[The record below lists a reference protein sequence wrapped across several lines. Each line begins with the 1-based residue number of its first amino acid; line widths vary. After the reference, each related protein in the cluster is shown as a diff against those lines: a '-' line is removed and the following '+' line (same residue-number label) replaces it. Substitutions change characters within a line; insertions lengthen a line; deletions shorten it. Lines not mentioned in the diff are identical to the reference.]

1 MCSTKPSRLMAMLN
15 KIVVFAVIVAT
26 SFACSCNQESGQQI
40 DTKQLRE
47 PMIEY
52 NKTLMQ
58 QEDTQIEQYILRRNW
73 AMQKT
78 GSGLRYKIDKQGEGE
93 LAKLGQVAKVN
104 FSVYLLDGTLCYSSD
119 SLGPK
124 QFLIGMDNI
133 ESGIHEGVQLLNK
146 GAKATF
152 ILPFRLAHG
161 ITGDQ
166 NKIPGKSTLVCIVE
180 LLEIK
185 EK

>member
-1 MCSTKPSRLMAMLN
+1 MLN
-15 KIVVFAVIVAT
+15 KLLLSLIISTFC
-26 SFACSCNQESGQQI
+26 FACSCNQESGQQI

-47 PMIEY
+47 PMIER
-52 NKTLMQ
+52 NKSLMQ
-58 QEDTQIEQYILRRNW
+58 QEDTQIEQYISRRNW
-73 AMQKT
+73 SMSKT
-78 GSGLRYKIDKQGEGE
+78 GSGLRYKIDKPGEGE
-93 LAKLGQVAKVN
+93 NAKLGQIARVN
-104 FSVYLLDGTLCYSSD
+104 FAVYLLDGTLCYSSD

-124 QFLIGMDNI
+124 QFLIGMDNV

-166 NKIPGKSTLVCIVE
+166 NRIPGKSTLVCTLE
-180 LLEIK
+180 LTDLK
-185 EK
+185 DK

>member
-1 MCSTKPSRLMAMLN
+1 MLN
-15 KIVVFAVIVAT
+15 KLFGTVIIAVAC
-26 SFACSCNQESGQQI
+26 FACSCNQESGQQI

-47 PMIEY
+47 PMIEH
-52 NKTLMQ
+52 NKSLMQ
-58 QEDTQIEQYILRRNW
+58 QEDTQIEQYILRKNW
-73 AMQKT
+73 TMQKT
-78 GSGLRYKIDKQGEGE
+78 GSGLRFKIDQAGVGD
-93 LAKLGQVAKVN
+93 LAKNGQVAKVN
-104 FSVYLLDGTLCYSSD
+104 FALYLMDGTLCYSSD

-124 QFLIGMDNI
+124 TFLIGMDNV

-166 NKIPGKSTLVCIVE
+166 YKIPGKSTLVCTLE
-180 LLEIK
+180 LIDLK
-185 EK
+185 DK